1 MAIAGQPITI
11 LGAGVGGLATAL
23 ALAQKGAQVTV
34 LEQADAI
41 REIGAGLQIS
51 PNGAAVLR
59 ALGLSTVLDAASMR
73 AQAVELRDGRDGD
86 LVLRLDLARLRP
98 QQGYHFLHRAD
109 LIDLLAKAARAAGV
123 QIHLLQKI
131 KTVDLSGPRP
141 RLTTTLGT
149 ESQPSLLIGA
159 DGLHSKTRAALNGK
173 VAPFFTRHVAWRC
186 IIAAEPDAAPVAE
199 IHMGAGRHL
208 VSYPLRGG
216 TLRNIVAVEER
227 NAWVE
232 ESWSLRD
239 DSLEMKLAF
248 EDFSPRAQSWLD
260 RAEDVYV
267 WGLFRHPVA
276 QVWSKTL
283 PEGAAVILG
292 DAAHPTLPFLAQ
304 GASMALED
312 AWLLADRLA
321 KLPLA
326 EALTAYQIARKLRC
340 TRIVAAA
347 NGNAKAYHLSGL
359 QRSITHTALRLGGL
373 IAPNLALKRFDW
385 LYDYDVTQS

>member
-1 MAIAGQPITI
+1 MSIAGQPITI
-11 LGAGVGGLATAL
+11 LGAGVGGLAAAL
-23 ALAQKGAQVTV
+23 ALAQKGAEVTV

-59 ALGLSTVLDAASMR
+59 ALGLDAALDAASMR

-123 QIHLLQKI
+123 QIGLLQKI
-131 KTVDLSGPRP
+131 ETVDLSGPRP
-141 RLTTTLGT
+141 RLTTAQGA

-159 DGLHSKTRAALNGK
+159 DGLHSETRAALNGK
-173 VAPFFTRHVAWRC
+173 TAPFFTRHVAWRC
-186 IIAAEPDAAPVAE
+186 IIPAEPNAAPVAE
-199 IHMGAGRHL
+199 VHMGAGRHL

-216 TLRNIVAVEER
+216 SLRNIVAVEER

-248 EDFSPRAQSWLD
+248 EDFSPRVQSWLD
-260 RAEDVYV
+260 QAQDVYV

-276 QVWSKTL
+276 QVWHKTL

-321 KLPLA
+321 HLPVPQ
-326 EALTAYQIARKLRC
+326 ALTAYQSARKPRC

-347 NGNAKAYHLSGL
+347 NGNAKTYHLSGL
-359 QRSITHTALRLGGL
+359 QRSITHTALRLGGK
-373 IAPNLALKRFDW
+373 IAPNLALNRFDW

>member
-1 MAIAGQPITI
+1 MSIAGQQITV
-11 LGAGVGGLATAL
+11 LGAGVGGLAAAL
-23 ALAQKGAQVTV
+23 ALAQKGAVVTV

-59 ALGLSTVLDAASMR
+59 ALGLGTALDAASMR

-109 LIDLLAKAARAAGV
+109 LIDLLAQAARAAGV
-123 QIHLLQKI
+123 QIRLLQKI
-131 KTVDLSGPRP
+131 DTVDLSGQRP
-141 RLTTTLGT
+141 RIVTALGA

-159 DGLHSKTRAALNGK
+159 DGLHSKTRTALNGK

-186 IIAAEPDAAPVAE
+186 IIPAEPGAAPVAE
-199 IHMGAGRHL
+199 VHMGAGRHL

-227 NAWVE
+227 NAWVD

-248 EDFSPRAQSWLD
+248 ESFSPRVQNWLD
-260 RAEDVYV
+260 RAQDVYV

-276 QVWSKTL
+276 QNWSKVL
-283 PEGAAVILG
+283 SEGATVILG

-321 KLPLA
+321 NLPLA
-326 EALTAYQIARKLRC
+326 GALTAYQSARKPRC

-359 QRSITHTALRLGGL
+359 QRSIAHTALRLGGN
-373 IAPNLALKRFDW
+373 IAPNLALNRFEW

>member
-1 MAIAGQPITI
+1 MAIAGQQITV
-11 LGAGVGGLATAL
+11 LGAGVGGLAAAL
-23 ALAQKGAQVTV
+23 ALARHGAEVTV

-59 ALGLSTVLDAASMR
+59 DLGLGEALEAASLR
-73 AQAVELRDGRDGD
+73 AAAVELRDGRDGG

-98 QQGYHFLHRAD
+98 GQGYHFLHRAD

-123 QIHLLQKI
+123 QIRLLQKI
-131 KTVDLSGPRP
+131 DSIDLSGARP
-141 RLTTTLGT
+141 RLVSALGA
-149 ESQPSLLIGA
+149 ESHPALLIGA
-159 DGLHSKTRAALNGK
+159 DGLHSHTRAALNGRT
-173 VAPFFTRHVAWRC
+173 APFFTRHVAWRC
-186 IIAAEPDAAPVAE
+186 LIPAEAGAPAVAE
-199 IHMGAGRHL
+199 VHMGAGRHL

-216 TLRNIVAVEER
+216 SLRNIVAIEER
-227 NAWVE
+227 SAWVE

-239 DSLEMKLAF
+239 DSMEMKLAF
-248 EDFSPRAQSWLD
+248 ADFSPRVQGWLEQAQ
-260 RAEDVYV
+260 DVYV

-276 QVWSKTL
+276 EVWGKVL
-283 PEGAAVILG
+283 PEGAVAILG

-321 KLPLA
+321 KLPVAQALA
-326 EALTAYQIARKLRC
+326 AYQTARAPRC
-340 TRIVAAA
+340 ARIVAAA
-347 NGNAKAYHLSGL
+347 NGNARAYHLSGL
-359 QRSITHTALRLGGL
+359 QRSIAHAGLRLGGM

-385 LYDYDVTQS
+385 LYDFDVTQG

>member
-1 MAIAGQPITI
+1 MSIAGQPITI
-11 LGAGVGGLATAL
+11 LGAGVGGLAAAL
-23 ALAQKGAQVTV
+23 ALAQKGAEVTV

-59 ALGLSTVLDAASMR
+59 ALGLGAALDAASMR

-123 QIHLLQKI
+123 QIRLLQKI
-131 KTVDLSGPRP
+131 ETVDLSGPRP
-141 RLTTTLGT
+141 RILTAHGA
-149 ESQPSLLIGA
+149 ESHPSLLIGA

-173 VAPFFTRHVAWRC
+173 TAPFFTRHVAWRC
-186 IIAAEPDAAPVAE
+186 IIPAEPNAAPVAE
-199 IHMGAGRHL
+199 VHMGAGRHL

-248 EDFSPRAQSWLD
+248 EDFSPRVQSWLD
-260 RAEDVYV
+260 QAQDVYV

-276 QVWSKTL
+276 QVWHKFL

-321 KLPLA
+321 HLPVPQ
-326 EALTAYQIARKLRC
+326 ALTAYQSARKPRC
-340 TRIVAAA
+340 SRIVAAA
-347 NGNAKAYHLSGL
+347 NGNAKTYHLSGL
-359 QRSITHTALRLGGL
+359 QRGVAHTALRLGSK
-373 IAPNLALKRFDW
+373 IAPNLALSRFDW

>member
-1 MAIAGQPITI
+1 MSIAGQQITV
-11 LGAGVGGLATAL
+11 LGAGVGGLAAAL

-41 REIGAGLQIS
+41 REIGAGVQVS
-51 PNGAAVLR
+51 PNGACVLR
-59 ALGLSTVLDAASMR
+59 ALGLGTALEAASMR

-86 LVLRLDLARLRP
+86 LVLRLDLARMRP
-98 QQGYHFLHRAD
+98 QQGYHFVHRAD
-109 LIDLLAKAARAAGV
+109 LIELLAHAARDAGV
-123 QIHLLQKI
+123 HIRLLQKI
-131 KTVDLSGPRP
+131 NSVDLSGPRP
-141 RLTTTLGT
+141 RLMTALGAEIET
-149 ESQPSLLIGA
+149 GLLIGA
-159 DGLHSKTRAALNGK
+159 DGLHSKTRSALNGK
-173 VAPFFTRHVAWRC
+173 TAPFFTRHVAWRC
-186 IIAAEPDAAPVAE
+186 IIPAEADAAAVAE
-199 IHMGAGRHL
+199 VHMGAGRHL

-239 DSLEMKLAF
+239 DSMEMKLAF
-248 EDFSPRAQSWLD
+248 ADFSPRVQSWLD
-260 RAEDVYV
+260 LAQDVYV

-276 QVWSKTL
+276 QNWSKAL

-321 KLPLA
+321 NLPVT
-326 EALTAYQIARKLRC
+326 EGLTAYQTARKPRC
-340 TRIVAAA
+340 ARIVAAA
-347 NGNAKAYHLSGL
+347 NSNAKTYHLSGL
-359 QRSITHTALRLGGL
+359 QRSIAHTALRLGGM

-385 LYDYDVTQS
+385 LYDFDVTQS

>member
-1 MAIAGQPITI
+1 MAIAGQQVTV
-11 LGAGVGGLATAL
+11 LGAGVGGLAAAL
-23 ALAQKGAQVTV
+23 ALARCGAEVTV

-51 PNGAAVLR
+51 PNGACVLR
-59 ALGLSTVLDAASMR
+59 ALGLGAALDAASTR
-73 AQAVELRDGRDGD
+73 AQAVELRDGRDGA

-98 QQGYHFLHRAD
+98 TQGYHFLHRAD
-109 LIDLLAKAARAAGV
+109 LIDLLATAARAAGV
-123 QIHLLQKI
+123 QIRLLQKI
-131 KTVDLSGPRP
+131 DSVDLSGPRP
-141 RLTTTLGT
+141 RLVSALG
-149 ESQPSLLIGA
+149 SQTHPAVLIGA

-173 VAPFFTRHVAWRC
+173 TAPFFTRHVAWRC
-186 IIAAEPDAAPVAE
+186 IIPAEADAKPVAE
-199 IHMGAGRHL
+199 VHMGAGRHL

-239 DSLEMKLAF
+239 DSMEMKLAF
-248 EDFSPRAQSWLD
+248 ADFSPRVQGWLEQAQ
-260 RAEDVYV
+260 DVYV

-276 QVWSKTL
+276 QNWIKTL
-283 PEGAAVILG
+283 PEGAAAILG

-312 AWLLADRLA
+312 AWLLADCLA
-321 KLPLA
+321 KLPVA
-326 EALTAYQIARKLRC
+326 EALAAYQAARAPRC

-347 NGNAKAYHLSGL
+347 NGNAKTYHLSGVK
-359 QRSITHTALRLGGL
+359 RSIAHTALRLGGK

-385 LYDYDVTQS
+385 LYDYDVTQG

>member
-1 MAIAGQPITI
+1 MAIAGQQVTV
-11 LGAGVGGLATAL
+11 LGAGVGGLAAAL
-23 ALAQKGAQVTV
+23 ALSQRGADVTV

-51 PNGAAVLR
+51 PNGACVLR
-59 ALGLSTVLDAASMR
+59 ALGLGAELDAASMR
-73 AQAVELRDGRDGD
+73 AQAVELRDGQDGD

-98 QQGYHFLHRAD
+98 KQGYHLLHRAD

-123 QIHLLQKI
+123 QIRLLQKVEN
-131 KTVDLSGPRP
+131 VDLSGPRP
-141 RLTTTLGT
+141 RLTTAQGG
-149 ESQPSLLIGA
+149 ESTPSLLIGA
-159 DGLHSKTRAALNGK
+159 DGLHSRTRAALNGK
-173 VAPFFTRHVAWRC
+173 TAPFFTRHVAWRC
-186 IIAAEPDAAPVAE
+186 VIPAEAEAAPVAE
-199 IHMGAGRHL
+199 VHMGPGRHL

-227 NAWVE
+227 SAWVE

-239 DSLEMKLAF
+239 DPIEMKLAF
-248 EDFSPRAQSWLD
+248 AAFGPRVQGWLEQAQ
-260 RAEDVYV
+260 DVYV

-276 QVWSKTL
+276 SVWAKTL
-283 PEGAAVILG
+283 PEGAAAILG

-321 KLPLA
+321 KLPVADALA
-326 EALTAYQIARKLRC
+326 AYQSARAPRC
-340 TRIVAAA
+340 ARIVAAA

-359 QRSITHTALRLGGL
+359 QRSIAHTALRLGGL

-385 LYDYDVTQS
+385 LYDFDVTQS

>member
-1 MAIAGQPITI
+1 MSIAGQRVTV
-11 LGAGVGGLATAL
+11 LGAGVGGLAAAL
-23 ALAQKGAQVTV
+23 ALALKGADVTV

-51 PNGAAVLR
+51 PNGACVLR
-59 ALGLSTVLDAASMR
+59 ALGLGAGLDAASMR

-123 QIHLLQKI
+123 QIRLLQKI
-131 KTVDLSGPRP
+131 ETVDLSGPRP
-141 RLTTTLGT
+141 RLATALGSQT
-149 ESQPSLLIGA
+149 ETGLLIGA
-159 DGLHSKTRAALNGK
+159 DGLHSQTRAALNGK
-173 VAPFFTRHVAWRC
+173 TAPFFTRHVAWRC
-186 IIAAEPDAAPVAE
+186 IIPAEPNAAPVAE
-199 IHMGAGRHL
+199 VHMGAGRHL

-248 EDFSPRAQSWLD
+248 EDFSPRVKSWLD

-276 QVWSKTL
+276 QVWHKTL

-321 KLPLA
+321 NLPVPQA
-326 EALTAYQIARKLRC
+326 FSAYQTARKPRC

-347 NGNAKAYHLSGL
+347 NGNAKTYHLSGL
-359 QRSITHTALRLGGL
+359 QRSIAHTALRLGGRV
-373 IAPNLALKRFDW
+373 APNLALKRFDW
-385 LYDYDVTQS
+385 LYDYDVTQN

>member
-11 LGAGVGGLATAL
+11 LGAGVGGLAAAL

-131 KTVDLSGPRP
+131 ETVDLSGPRP

>member
-1 MAIAGQPITI
+1 MAIAGQPITV
-11 LGAGVGGLATAL
+11 LGAGVGGLAAAL
-23 ALAQKGAQVTV
+23 ALAQKGAEVTV

-59 ALGLSTVLDAASMR
+59 ALGLSTALDAASMR

-123 QIHLLQKI
+123 QIRLLQKI
-131 KTVDLSGPRP
+131 ESVDLSGPRP
-141 RLTTTLGT
+141 RIVTALGA

-186 IIAAEPDAAPVAE
+186 IIPAEANAAPVAE
-199 IHMGAGRHL
+199 VHMGAGRHL

-248 EDFSPRAQSWLD
+248 EDFSPRVQSWLD
-260 RAEDVYV
+260 QAQDVYV

-276 QVWSKTL
+276 QIWSKTL

-326 EALTAYQIARKLRC
+326 EALTAYQTARKPRC

-359 QRSITHTALRLGGL
+359 QRSIAHTALRLGGK
-373 IAPNLALKRFDW
+373 IAPNLALNRFDW